1 MVSRY
6 EVDTM
11 VRFGQRCIRR
21 SRMCVLC
28 GAVLECLFSLCG
40 CSGKGEPVDVDATIT
55 GFSDTLEVSR
65 IIESGFPGVCRLR
78 MSDTLYITD
87 SITRNYRA
95 FLVDLIPVNS
105 EIFPPEQPEQIRIL
119 AYDLPVDMKAG
130 SIGESRWV
138 PTIPVRDGWW
148 GAIIRDDDL
157 GSIRFEG
164 SFSLVVEMELSDK
177 SSRCEDYLPLVVGV
191 DYW

>member
-1 MVSRY
+1 M
-6 EVDTM
+6 
-11 VRFGQRCIRR
+11 F
-21 SRMCVLC
+21 C
-28 GAVLECLFSLCG
+28 GAVLVCLLSLSG

-65 IIESGFPGVCRLR
+65 IIESGAPGVCRLR
-78 MSDTLYITD
+78 MSDTLYISD
-87 SITRNYRA
+87 SIASNYRA

-105 EIFPPEQPEQIRIL
+105 EVLPPEQPEQIRIL
-119 AYDLPVDMKAG
+119 AYDFPVDVKAG
-130 SIGESRWV
+130 PIGESRWV
-138 PTIPVRDGWW
+138 STIPARDGWW

-164 SFSLVVEMELSDK
+164 SFALVVEMELSVK
-177 SSRCEDYLPLVVGV
+177 SDRCEDYLPLVLGV